1 MRVNEYKLML
11 DENKLYVQLMKER
24 GRKYAGTRL
33 TSPEEVYNFMCSQFQ
48 LNELA
53 EEYAYCLYF
62 RKNKCLGV
70 SKIGHGTSDAVAV
83 SSASVFTRA
92 LLLGASEFVIVHNH
106 PSGDLRPSAKDVV
119 VSENLNKA
127 AKLLHL
133 EMLDFI
139 IVGSNNVLSFRNNK
153 IGGFEDENQNQRSL

>member
-1 MRVNEYKLML
+1 MPIVYTS
-11 DENKLYVQLMKER
+11 ER
-24 GRKYAGTRL
+24 I
-33 TSPEEVYNFMCSQFQ
+33 SVS
-48 LNELA
+48 ELA
-53 EEYAYCLYF
+53 
-62 RKNKCLGV
+62 
-70 SKIGHGTSDAVAV
+70 KIGHGTSDAVAV

-92 LLLGASEFVIVHNH
+92 LLLGASEFVLVHNH
-106 PSGDLRPSAKDVV
+106 PSGDSRPSAKDVV